1 MEARA
6 AKFEDPSGK
15 DSCTLN
21 PKPLYSF
28 WDVSFQQTLTPELC
42 RQPFLLDIASWLA
55 VMSEAPSQRKAGWL
69 DSDQDTQTKANY
81 ILDPEQEVFN
91 PTIAILGHSQTTA
104 GSSGL
109 DILD

>member
-1 MEARA
+1 MWSRTEQLVVLCLRTG
-6 AKFEDPSGK
+6 PGK
-15 DSCTLN
+15 
-21 PKPLYSF
+21 
-28 WDVSFQQTLTPELC
+28 LC

-91 PTIAILGHSQTTA
+91 PTIAILGLRRQLR
-104 GSSGL
+104 GL
-109 DILD
+109 LVWTS